1 MKNVLLATGLA
12 AVLTMPIQAAPE
24 IACTANLQQH
34 VFVNDKKA
42 DVVISTPEGE
52 YIDPQKFSALLAM
65 HPKKISVYTCVMPE
79 VTEKDL
85 SPEELKEY
93 TETLAPFL
101 EDISNA
107 QGPAKDKAKQNFD
120 RAAKSYLRQLSDQL
134 TPSVLP
140 NAEDYFLHVVLNYL
154 SKHETPGSVVETF
167 LVEPKNQLILGYG
180 VKPWLNTAI
189 EGIAKVPR
197 EPQELEPENI
207 GPRLEK
213 TLGIRSLAQRYEANM
228 LMTLGRNRERSMD
241 EVVKLVEADKNF
253 TLYMP

>member
-12 AVLTMPIQAAPE
+12 AVLTMPLQAAPE

-52 YIDPQKFSALLAM
+52 YIDPQKFSALLAT
-65 HPKKISVYTCVMPE
+65 HPKRISVYTCVMPE
-79 VTEKDL
+79 ITEKDL
-85 SPEELKEY
+85 SPAQLKAY

-101 EDISNA
+101 EDIRNA
-107 QGPAKDKAKQNFD
+107 RGPAQDKAKQDFD
-120 RAAKSYLRQLSDQL
+120 RAAKFYLQQFSDKPSLSI
-134 TPSVLP
+134 LP
-140 NAEDYFLHVVLNYL
+140 NAQDYFLHAVLNYL

-167 LVEPKNQLILGYG
+167 LVEPKSKLILGYG

-197 EPQELEPENI
+197 EPQELEPANI
-207 GPRLEK
+207 GPRLER
-213 TLGIRSLAQRYEANM
+213 TLGISSLAQRYEANM
-228 LMTLGRNRERSMD
+228 LAVIGRNPERTLG